1 MSAEAKDKTEHLT
14 YKLTSVEMTT
24 PCDGTYSFADATA
37 GVGSWEIDNKS
48 SKEYSYADA
57 LPLSFSETGSAKS
70 GSTYWNILPVTDG
83 KILFKVGYRVFQ
95 NGKMIAEFSEPMPRP
110 VRLSVRISFPA
121 NAMCTI
127 SCLPVVR
134 KMPSRL
140 QPLS

>member
-57 LPLSFSETGSAKS
+57 LPSHSLRQVLRSLVLPTGI
-70 GSTYWNILPVTDG
+70 YCLLPMAR
-83 KILFKVGYRVFQ
+83 FY
-95 NGKMIAEFSEPMPRP
+95 
-110 VRLSVRISFPA
+110 
-121 NAMCTI
+121 
-127 SCLPVVR
+127 
-134 KMPSRL
+134 SR
-140 QPLS
+140 SDIVYSRTAR